1 MKPNWP
7 LVAIL
12 SAAVATVVIV
22 VLIFV
27 STASTA
33 THSGLP
39 TTVALSKVPA
49 NTEEKNVSVQIL
61 DNDCVF
67 AIVDGVRSFAIW
79 PKGYTKDKLGNVLAP
94 DGTMYGKGGAFLAA
108 TVVTNRAAV
117 LKLDGGGDD
126 GYLGTL
132 LTRCQGTNTHVAI
145 ITEITG

>member
-7 LVAIL
+7 LVAII
-12 SAAVATVVIV
+12 SAAVVTVAIV
-22 VLIFV
+22 VVIFV
-27 STASTA
+27 STSGTA

-49 NTEEKNVSVQIL
+49 NTAEKNVSVQL
-61 DNDCVF
+61 RDDGCVF

-79 PKGYTKDKLGNVLAP
+79 PEGYTKDKLGNVLAP

-132 LTRCQGTNTHVAI
+132 MTKCQGSDTHVAI
-145 ITEITG
+145 ITAIDG